1 MNDHDE
7 LNWYFDADNDAPPR
21 EPETDDSAATVKLTI
36 APWFVALG
44 TSKPKATT
52 KGDAA

>member
-7 LNWYFDADNDAPPR
+7 LNWYFDADDDAPLR

-36 APWFVALG
+36 APWLMAFGA
-44 TSKPKATT
+44 SKQTATA